1 MQNIVLDQN
10 QNQNHNHNQN
20 QNQNQSHNQNQNM
33 DIDLDLNLDNY
44 DYEDILSLFKLN
56 YYFGEKDLK
65 VAKHKVLMMHPDKSG
80 LDKKY
85 FLFFSAAYKSLYS
98 VHEFREK
105 ANKSENLKL
114 DTEIEYL
121 AEENIY
127 NKEILDSLKKNDQMH
142 PEKFNKWF
150 NELFDKVKLNNDYE
164 EGGYGEWL
172 KNTTEE
178 ELKHKNLSRDQLI
191 DLKKSRLRANVLSK
205 KVEISEFNS
214 LSNQNE
220 NDLTSACPDS
230 YASGM
235 FSKLQFEDLK
245 IAHEESVVPV
255 TEEDFIDSD
264 QSLEEL
270 KLRRGR
276 QNLVPLSE
284 REAAQYNSEKHR
296 NETVISSERAF
307 KLLKQEESGRLANDK
322 FWSSLKY
329 LTN

>member
-1 MQNIVLDQN
+1 MQNIILDQN
-10 QNQNHNHNQN
+10 QNQN
-20 QNQNQSHNQNQNM
+20 M
-33 DIDLDLNLDNY
+33 DVDLDFNLDNY
-44 DYEDILSLFKLN
+44 DYEDILLLFKLN
-56 YYFGEKDLK
+56 YYFREKDLK
-65 VAKHKVLMMHPDKSG
+65 AAKHKVLMMHPDKSG

-98 VHEFREK
+98 VYEFREK

-127 NKEILDSLKKNDQMH
+127 NKEILDSLKRNDQMN
-142 PEKFNKWF
+142 PKKFNKWF
-150 NELFDKVKLNNDYE
+150 NDLFTKVKLNNDYE

-172 KNTTEE
+172 KNPTDEENDTEK
-178 ELKHKNLSRDQLI
+178 LNHKNLSRDQLI
-191 DLKKSRLRANVLSK
+191 DLKKSRLRTNILSK
-205 KVEISEFNS
+205 KIEINEFNN

-220 NDLTSACPDS
+220 SDLTNACPES

-255 TEEDFIDSD
+255 TEEDFIDSN

-276 QNLVPLSE
+276 QNLVPLDE
-284 REAAQYNSEKHR
+284 REAVQYNSEKNK

-307 KLLKQEESGRLANDK
+307 KLLKQEESGRLANDQ
-322 FWSSLKY
+322 FWSSLKQ
-329 LTN
+329 LTF